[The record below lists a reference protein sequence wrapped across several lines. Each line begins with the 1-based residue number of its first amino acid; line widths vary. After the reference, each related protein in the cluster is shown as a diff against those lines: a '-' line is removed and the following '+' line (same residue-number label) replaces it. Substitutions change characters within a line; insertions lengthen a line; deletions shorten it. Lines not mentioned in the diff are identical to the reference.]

1 MTCNGEGELVIIATN
16 DNPYQA
22 LDIYKRR
29 WEIENLFACL
39 KTRGFNFENTH
50 LVHLDRISKLLGILA
65 ITFTFAYTVGIWQH
79 SIKPIKLKAHGRK
92 AMSTFR
98 YGLDYLRKI
107 YLNQD
112 KMHKELTIIIDM
124 FIKPLISRWPTTISC

>member
-1 MTCNGEGELVIIATN
+1 MNYVNQFRKRSIIATN

-50 LVHLDRISKLLGILA
+50 LTLIR
-65 ITFTFAYTVGIWQH
+65 
-79 SIKPIKLKAHGRK
+79 
-92 AMSTFR
+92 
-98 YGLDYLRKI
+98 
-107 YLNQD
+107 D
-112 KMHKELTIIIDM
+112 KVREN
-124 FIKPLISRWPTTISC
+124 S